1 MSDESDQEP
10 LAASAIG
17 DGDHASLALAY
28 GVCALPVAN
37 ISLPLAS
44 GSRVPRQ
51 VSLPV
56 LLEFV
61 HIFNQPVCA
70 SYRNMIC
77 CGIASRVLVYASH
90 NGSFV
95 HSSTVE
101 IANNVTACS
110 FSARGGY
117 LVIGD
122 DKCLAHFVQ
131 VGLWECVASI
141 AVSKDESS
149 QINLITHHIRDPE
162 HEDIIFVLTNLRM
175 LRFTNVDFRK
185 LESDAG
191 RTDFCSLS
199 PGSAEGICVRSID
212 LKAHGQG
219 LIRDIASVLPWRGT
233 FIETFESFLTAGSG
247 KSAIHLWQRKKSE
260 SDFSIVQSISTGL
273 NANVTLARCD
283 AKEKY
288 AAILESDGQLS
299 VWDFKRMILLK
310 KFSTKAIS
318 DFCFVEQEHDL
329 AKLQILT
336 LLAAENG
343 KRYAELVSLPS
354 YATSYRF
361 QVAEESWLIQS
372 NSRMKFSSTAI
383 EMFQTD
389 AYIVELVSEN
399 DVMNPAARIRAIT
412 RMDHQQ
418 YLKNLVKS
426 GQFEVAVT
434 YAKSHNIDFQDV
446 LKSKLLNYISQPVC
460 NISLKEVID
469 NLDHLEDNLFRL
481 EILSYARHHCGRN
494 LSTNSA
500 DIHQLIHRLCTFRLL
515 MTSAISSPGDTEIEF
530 DWKHWQTF
538 RSIDLVE
545 ELRERSVQGDLNKIM
560 LIWNRHC
567 DLSLLNGLP
576 GILGELSERVPAH
589 AVIRWLKC
597 DVIPKLLSAEQW
609 AQLANWAVRYARIIE
624 TAHSKP
630 HIAQSLLLLLSPS
643 LDLAVPETMNSG
655 IKTSLETTATTPA
668 SYISKILFGAQKS
681 DMVRVGFND
690 WEGKNEVLTLLAQLD
705 DLTVLWDSHGIKMSL
720 NEYCQTSPK
729 FIALDLLDLNQSFEL
744 FADTVECHFLPYCKR
759 HSLNSDLLLL
769 EYGVEIM
776 NNSADSKH
784 LFPGGTYGC
793 RLQFLISPHSEGMWE
808 TRVLEIMNYVSDKS
822 VRSDMLL
829 ELLYRSPIPWSQYV
843 ENEIVKT
850 LAVKDSPK
858 IAEITEQYR
867 LMRLKRVLHEHRIVN
882 FNISDFS
889 KSKALLRFILS
900 NIASSVAMKQAL
912 QVVAVHPRMS
922 KTEAYVIRMRFLFR
936 GKETKRAISLL
947 LTGYEHS
954 TGELPEE
961 SALQSKFDREL
972 DGNIQLCA
980 SEKMSVAEEIF
991 CWLYEIIDIS
1001 AGNDCNSGGYVR
1013 VILTFREDPDFD
1025 WSVDASIA
1033 LCLALKSVME
1043 EVQSTM
1049 SSESDKESSIWP
1061 MQPVSI
1067 LADYGSVGFSLDATI
1082 KNLQNIK
1089 QLSEEFN
1096 VRMSLKTY
1104 KNDDNARRDSLNT
1117 FAKEVFKH
1125 GFMASSEHEE
1135 SPTIEKRRFSK
1146 TELYRFAELLGF
1158 KPESIDGIIAEESAR
1173 NGDIRTSLILCKELH
1188 EKTCDQSAAYVLRNV
1203 AVQLAARVP
1212 ESCNSNNGEMAST
1225 HRYLTRSILDMS
1237 RKSVIISDVDS
1248 LGDCLDDF
1256 KNFEILHEIF
1266 NNCDAGYYSTVVAY
1280 PAESRIEFSED
1291 LSSSSSMMGNIL
1303 PHLQQ
1308 DSAEVDLT
1316 QLKDTFASCIFKD
1329 RFYEKGLI
1337 LPTGQTMTLASGH
1350 VLDLASEISQD
1361 TVVENRGK
1369 NKCASSGSIESG
1381 QSLAILL
1388 RNNRVFSTA
1397 FRLWQ
1402 RIWELKL
1409 RGTSLPRHNVTD
1421 SDVEMHFS
1429 MTKELAETILCSRET
1444 DPNLAFGFLLAL
1456 DMSTAFQ
1463 VFKTGMS
1470 TTGTDY
1476 NRLLT
1481 FAAIGA
1487 GCGLAWNQIGFRAD
1501 CIQLAKNSKWWHQ
1514 LALLGIP
1521 VETESFRASR
1531 MGEYQRALVP
1541 DLLKKTGFD
1550 IATALEFTR
1559 AYNIED
1565 DCAVLEYISL
1575 VLQSDILDEDKKCR
1589 IAGISDDVTNK
1600 EALLRILMDAFKNSS
1615 STNYEKIE
1623 FIFSQILRFDSQN
1636 DLANRGLQVVNILR
1650 VFTRQSQ
1657 SDSMTNT
1664 PPCRLPFHTVIN
1676 KKWEY
1681 LAAEVNEKSVTRLI
1695 ALSAPLE
1702 ISRDD
1707 FYLEV
1712 IGKLRSQ
1719 AATGMIKFSDVRT
1732 FLDRLS
1738 SSSTAADVASR
1749 MADEFPP
1756 GTEKIATATYALSA
1770 MEKSLEALGSEDQ
1783 LEQAR
1788 RKVESLKY
1796 RVKITETEHDLT
1808 SANLNEFLD
1817 LADRP
1822 QKLIEELYRCYSEK
1836 GLSGHLDLH
1845 GIVDRISSRFGI
1857 DVLQFRSMLLQRQL
1871 LIQDLEVSADE
1882 KSLYLPSMR
1891 LQTRMLRSSD
1901 EKKLQ
1906 LQLLYIARSVTVQE
1920 GIQFFLAFAYTEKS
1934 KVQTFHRIRS
1944 LCVLFL
1950 LADPQD
1956 IEDSGND
1963 FEAIRSYM
1971 QILLY
1976 MLDFEE
1982 LRIVQSVKKFH
1993 ECDKESLVKSLWLN
2007 YGTEVK
2013 TAQLICNLCLDY
2025 NLFDITLWD
2034 NALNRLVK
2042 LQSTCYLAGI
2052 IEQISNVS
2060 ELSSIPSLP
2069 KVWNQTI
2076 KLCLKNSLDNSDPAL
2091 YLRAVELIQK
2101 CPFSDELDTEDLA
2114 GLISQLST
2122 DSDGANSSLI
2132 WKLKGLSALLPNPF
2146 VSKHIDVKSAFA
2158 VISLN
2163 RLSKTGTHRF
2173 VQHTRSPDCIGLF
2186 RGCSL

>member
-212 LKAHGQG
+212 LKAHDQG

-233 FIETFESFLTAGSG
+233 FIETFESFLTAGS
-247 KSAIHLWQRKKSE
+247 
-260 SDFSIVQSISTGL
+260 
-273 NANVTLARCD
+273 
-283 AKEKY
+283 
-288 AAILESDGQLS
+288 
-299 VWDFKRMILLK
+299 
-310 KFSTKAIS
+310 
-318 DFCFVEQEHDL
+318 EHDL

-372 NSRMKFSSTAI
+372 NSRMKFSSTAV

-389 AYIVELVSEN
+389 AYIVELVSEK
-399 DVMNPAARIRAIT
+399 DVI
-412 RMDHQQ
+412 
-418 YLKNLVKS
+418 
-426 GQFEVAVT
+426 
-434 YAKSHNIDFQDV
+434 
-446 LKSKLLNYISQPVC
+446 
-460 NISLKEVID
+460 
-469 NLDHLEDNLFRL
+469 
-481 EILSYARHHCGRN
+481 
-494 LSTNSA
+494 
-500 DIHQLIHRLCTFRLL
+500 
-515 MTSAISSPGDTEIEF
+515 
-530 DWKHWQTF
+530 
-538 RSIDLVE
+538 IDLVE

-630 HIAQSLLLLLSPS
+630 HIAQSLLLLFSPS
-643 LDLAVPETMNSG
+643 LDLAVSETMNSG

-690 WEGKNEVLTLLAQLD
+690 WEGKNEVLTNVGNESSGNNELCFGQVGQIRYALGTSLQIS
-705 DLTVLWDSHGIKMSL
+705 DS
-720 NEYCQTSPK
+720 
-729 FIALDLLDLNQSFEL
+729 
-744 FADTVECHFLPYCKR
+744 VE
-759 HSLNSDLLLL
+759 S
-769 EYGVEIM
+769 
-776 NNSADSKH
+776 
-784 LFPGGTYGC
+784 
-793 RLQFLISPHSEGMWE
+793 
-808 TRVLEIMNYVSDKS
+808 
-822 VRSDMLL
+822 
-829 ELLYRSPIPWSQYV
+829 
-843 ENEIVKT
+843 T
-850 LAVKDSPK
+850 LAEKDSPK

-900 NIASSVAMKQAL
+900 NIASRVAMKQAL

-947 LTGYEHS
+947 LTG
-954 TGELPEE
+954 
-961 SALQSKFDREL
+961 
-972 DGNIQLCA
+972 
-980 SEKMSVAEEIF
+980 
-991 CWLYEIIDIS
+991 
-1001 AGNDCNSGGYVR
+1001 
-1013 VILTFREDPDFD
+1013 ILTFREDPDFD

-1104 KNDDNARRDSLNT
+1104 KNDENARRDSLNT

-1135 SPTIEKRRFSK
+1135 SPTIEKRTFSK

-1280 PAESRIEFSED
+1280 PDESRIEFSED

-1409 RGTSLPRHNVTD
+1409 RGTSLPRHIVTD

-1514 LALLGIP
+1514 LALFGIP

-1623 FIFSQILRFDSQN
+1623 FIFSQILR
-1636 DLANRGLQVVNILR
+1636 
-1650 VFTRQSQ
+1650 
-1657 SDSMTNT
+1657 
-1664 PPCRLPFHTVIN
+1664 
-1676 KKWEY
+1676 
-1681 LAAEVNEKSVTRLI
+1681 
-1695 ALSAPLE
+1695 
-1702 ISRDD
+1702 
-1707 FYLEV
+1707 
-1712 IGKLRSQ
+1712 
-1719 AATGMIKFSDVRT
+1719 
-1732 FLDRLS
+1732 LS

-1836 GLSGHLDLH
+1836 GLSG
-1845 GIVDRISSRFGI
+1845 IISESFLFANLRF
-1857 DVLQFRSMLLQRQL
+1857 V
-1871 LIQDLEVSADE
+1871 
-1882 KSLYLPSMR
+1882 K
-1891 LQTRMLRSSD
+1891 TRMLRSSD

-1920 GIQFFLAFAYTEKS
+1920 GIQFFLAFAYT
-1934 KVQTFHRIRS
+1934 
-1944 LCVLFL
+1944 
-1950 LADPQD
+1950 D

-2146 VSKHIDVKSAFA
+2146 VSKHIDELIVSCSIPEIQIVLDCFTDAHCEVLLNYAMIATFSRIQMREEYLSYKLNNYCRWRFLKFLVDINEANHL
-2158 VISLN
+2158 VIILREKGFCKEADVVEKFLKEAN
-2163 RLSKTGTHRF
+2163 
-2173 VQHTRSPDCIGLF
+2173 P
-2186 RGCSL
+2186 